1 MDKKGNRP
9 QPTGEYRRGSL
20 HGTVSRGIRRSR
32 GLGPGGQGPEAKAA
46 AAVADR
52 APRLRF
58 RVSVTVRNCDR
69 GTGDPDERPPHTG
82 SAGMRP
88 RLSPHPRATPDGG
101 IKHTT
106 PKPHDPAKKKKKATN
121 EILYTTDN
129 CSGLGRRDSTQLRLL
144 SDGRAHGPW
153 EESAGWGGGACCQAL
168 TVPREW

>member
-1 MDKKGNRP
+1 MQLLKRPKQSQPANTPQGQAATSSPLGPGAWGPGRVQSGLKARFPLQLLRKAKKRSRCPELVDKKGNRP

-88 RLSPHPRATPDGG
+88 RLSPHPRATPRWR
-101 IKHTT
+101 
-106 PKPHDPAKKKKKATN
+106 
-121 EILYTTDN
+121 Y
-129 CSGLGRRDSTQLRLL
+129 
-144 SDGRAHGPW
+144 
-153 EESAGWGGGACCQAL
+153 
-168 TVPREW
+168 